1 MNKKLCSLIY
11 YLIKRVPNLINTKI
25 VKLIYLSDYN
35 FYKYFGSSITGIVYN
50 YHYHGPFSKSIYD
63 CIDELVQNNIIKKGK
78 NISLWKLRT
87 YYLYSI
93 LDNYEFKRNLT
104 NQEID
109 ILEYIIS
116 EYGRLD
122 YEELKNISYK
132 TEPMIS
138 AKWGDI
144 LNFGDIYE
152 YVNKKILEVKKEKGS
167 LKDYKGKPFE
177 PKGSLCDKGFMDYQ
191 YKVIS
196 NQK

>member
-11 YLIKRVPNLINTKI
+11 YLIKRVPNLNNTKI

-35 FYKYFGSSITGIVYN
+35 FYKYFGNSITGIVYN

-63 CIDELVQNNIIKKGK
+63 CIDELVQNNIIKKSK

-116 EYGRLD
+116 EYGKLD

-167 LKDYKGKPFE
+167 LRDYKGKPFE
-177 PKGSLCDKGFMDYQ
+177 PRDSLCDKRLMDYQ

>member
-11 YLIKRVPNLINTKI
+11 YLIKRVPNLNNTKI

-35 FYKYFGSSITGIVYN
+35 FYKYFGNSITGIVYN

-63 CIDELVQNNIIKKGK
+63 CIDELVQNNIIKKSK
-78 NISLWKLRT
+78 NISFWKLRT

-116 EYGRLD
+116 EYGKLD
-122 YEELKNISYK
+122 YKELKNISYK

-138 AKWGDI
+138 AKRGDI

-167 LKDYKGKPFE
+167 LRDYKGNPFE
-177 PKGSLCDKGFMDYQ
+177 PRDSLCDKRLMDYQ

-196 NQK
+196 DQK

>member
-1 MNKKLCSLIY
+1 MNRKLCSLIY
-11 YLIKRVPNLINTKI
+11 YLIKSVPNLNNTKI
-25 VKLIYLSDYN
+25 VKLIYLSDYH
-35 FYKYFGSSITGIVYN
+35 FYKYFGNSITGIVYK

-63 CIDELVQNNIIKKGK
+63 CIDELVQNNIIKKSK
-78 NISLWKLRT
+78 NISFWKLRT

-93 LDNYEFKRNLT
+93 LDNYEFKKNLT
-104 NQEID
+104 SQEMD

-116 EYGRLD
+116 EYGKLD

-138 AKWGDI
+138 AKRGDI

-177 PKGSLCDKGFMDYQ
+177 PKDSLCDKGLMDYQ

-196 NQK
+196 K